1 MNKEQVAKLTDEQV
15 IDYFA
20 IHSGEAQHHMRELF
34 KRVLVMLRVYQAMK
48 VKEMINEN

>member
-1 MNKEQVAKLTDEQV
+1 MTKEQVDKLTDEQV

-34 KRVLVMLRVYQAMK
+34 KRVLAMLMAYQATK
-48 VKEMINEN
+48 AKKAAK

>member
-20 IHSGEAQHHMRELF
+20 IHTGEAQYHMRELF
-34 KRVLVMLRVYQAMK
+34 KRVLAILRAYQAMK
-48 VKEMINEN
+48 AKEAAK

>member
-1 MNKEQVAKLTDEQV
+1 MNKEQVTKLTDEQV

-34 KRVLVMLRVYQAMK
+34 KRVLAMLRAYQMIKA
-48 VKEMINEN
+48 KEQSK